1 MSGDFDWANAAS
13 VVWIFVLPAVIVCK
27 LLFGSTRATRERQK
41 IAAELKRQERALKKE
56 LRKAKPE
63 DRATIEGKR
72 LHLAKQRLEV
82 EHGGKASG
90 GLGVGVFF
98 GVGGGGE

>member
-41 IAAELKRQERALKKE
+41 IVDELKRQERALK
-56 LRKAKPE
+56 AKPE
-63 DRATIEGKR
+63 DRAIIEGKR
-72 LHLAKQRLEV
+72 LYLAKQRLEV
-82 EHGGKASG
+82 EHGGKAPG